1 MSAPP
6 RLARLIPLLLLP
18 LLLASPAVAQQSD
31 WLTRD
36 TLTGDWGGTRTALKD
51 KGVTVGLSWVMEG
64 LGNTTGGI
72 RQGAVYDGFT
82 DLQID
87 FDLEKLAGW
96 KGGRIRVAGYSTQGH
111 GLTAKD
117 IGNLLTV
124 TSIEGEPV
132 IWLGEVYLDQ
142 SFGDALSLRVGQ
154 LGVDQQFWIN
164 DTAGVFVNSTFGW
177 AGINGVNL
185 PNGGNAVPLPTPG
198 VSLRWS
204 PDAAWALQ
212 GAVYNGNPLGGKDNN
227 PNGLNFPVND
237 GVLAIIEASYTSA
250 PKGGLSGTY
259 KVGAWYNSESFDNL
273 SMAANGVSLADPA
286 ASGPAR
292 QSGMY
297 ELYAM
302 VDHQLWVEPGA
313 SGEGLSGFFRIAVAP
328 EQDRSSVTFYF
339 DTGLAYT
346 GLLPGRPNDILGL
359 GFAYAGMS
367 SALADLDR
375 ATNAVSGIDG
385 PVRDYEAVI
394 ELTYQAAVTPWLSVQ
409 PFFQYVIHPGGNIP
423 SPLGTNPTQAMD
435 NAAVFGVRSAVTF

>member
-1 MSAPP
+1 MPALP
-6 RLARLIPLLLLP
+6 RLAFLIT
-18 LLLASPAVAQQSD
+18 LLATPASAQASD

-51 KGVTVGLSWVMEG
+51 KGVTVGLSWTMEG
-64 LGNTTGGI
+64 LGNATGGI

-82 DLQID
+82 DLQFD

-96 KGGRIRVAGYSTQGH
+96 KGGTIRVAGYSTQGH
-111 GLTAKD
+111 GLSSKD

-124 TSIEGEPV
+124 SSIESAPV
-132 IWLGEVYLDQ
+132 FWLGEVYLDQ
-142 SFGDALSLRVGQ
+142 KLGDTLALRIGQ
-154 LGVDQQFWIN
+154 LGVDQDFWIS
-164 DTAGVFVNSTFGW
+164 DTAGVFINSTFGW
-177 AGINGVNL
+177 SGFNGLNL

-198 VSLRWS
+198 VRLRWS
-204 PDAAWALQ
+204 PDAAWSLQ
-212 GAVYNGNPLGGKDNN
+212 GAVYNGNPLGGNDNN
-227 PNGLNFPVND
+227 PNGLSFPVND

-273 SMAANGVSLADPA
+273 SLAANGVSLADPA
-286 ASGPAR
+286 ASGPLR

-297 ELYAM
+297 ALYAM
-302 VDHQLWVEPGA
+302 VDHQLWAKPGA
-313 SGEGLSGFFRIAVAP
+313 DGEGLSGFLRIAVAP
-328 EQDRSSVTFYF
+328 EQDRSPVTFYF

-346 GLLPGRPNDILGL
+346 GLLPGRPDDILGL
-359 GFAYAGMS
+359 GFAYAGLS
-367 SALADLDR
+367 SSLADLDR
-375 ATNAVSGIDG
+375 ATNAFTGVNG
-385 PVRDYEAVI
+385 PVQDYEAVI

-409 PFFQYVIHPGGNIP
+409 PFFQYVIHPGGNVP